1 MVSRELDDSMRSLQL
16 QVARGATAVYYVS
29 KLLGR
34 PWSAVSDPNPFPIM
48 ALK

>member
-1 MVSRELDDSMRSLQL
+1 MRRLELL
-16 QVARGATAVYYVS
+16 VAQGAVATYYVS

-48 ALK
+48 TMRKT